1 MSLRLD
7 TITIP
12 VQLNPRN
19 YVQLLQQQIPEK
31 DIVRWYIARIEE
43 GLAVIEVVREADS
56 GESFVAK

>member
-56 GESFVAK
+56 GESFLAK

>member
-1 MSLRLD
+1 MTLRLD
-7 TITIP
+7 TITVP

-19 YVQLLQQQIPEK
+19 YVQLLQQKIPEK
-31 DIVRWYIARIEE
+31 DIIRWYIARIED

>member
-56 GESFVAK
+56 GESFEAK